1 MPVSPLIQ
9 KQKKNKC
16 SKNLLNRTY
25 VCAIIL
31 IGISHDTTFRG
42 RVHMEE
48 VKKEIIKQLEDIDDQ
63 DALEFILELI
73 KRLKD

>member
-1 MPVSPLIQ
+1 
-9 KQKKNKC
+9 
-16 SKNLLNRTY
+16 
-25 VCAIIL
+25 
-31 IGISHDTTFRG
+31 
-42 RVHMEE
+42 MEE